1 MKKFFIYILI
11 VVLLCFSICMGG
23 CTENHI
29 DDFTTSLNQTNEV
42 KDTENTT
49 NTTEKKH
56 SASETHNVQNYYQMW
71 CDGEITADELM
82 SKPGVMDNF
91 IERIKRFTGY
101 DLYNENFTWKYVAAE
116 DRYPFKFTITY
127 EDDTKTKGI
136 EAIVIRYKDGE
147 DIKYSVEVNPNIIF
161 YLSDSESYFNMYQ
174 GILNNNTL
182 FF

>member
-1 MKKFFIYILI
+1 MKKFCIYILI
-11 VVLLCFSICMGG
+11 AVLLCFSICMGG

-29 DDFTTSLNQTNEV
+29 DDFSTSLNQTNEV

-49 NTTEKKH
+49 EKEH
-56 SASETHNVQNYYQMW
+56 SESEIYDVQNYYQMW

-147 DIKYSVEVNPNIIF
+147 DIKYSVEVNPNIIQWF
-161 YLSDSESYFNMYQ
+161 FNWLTNFQ
-174 GILNNNTL
+174 DWFII
-182 FF
+182 FE